1 MKSGCCFNSIIMK
14 KKISF
19 STQGH
24 RADIGEMI
32 IYRILPNRYADAVG
46 PFVFLDHLAPV
57 KHSPE
62 KPKMKEGT
70 GAHPHRG
77 IATLTYILS
86 GEGEHFDSRGHHA
99 KVFSGGV
106 QWMKSGN
113 GIIHDETVNPDSKTG
128 DAYMHGFQF
137 WINLP
142 AKVKKED
149 PEYLSVDANDVP
161 QMQLSE
167 DRGWLKVIVGEY
179 EKLVSKIPNYSRQ
192 YLYHIHLNEGKQ
204 FSISIEKELEYAA
217 FLPQHAV
224 IINDTKFNAG
234 EFIEFDRKEGAIEIR
249 NTSKTAAD
257 IILFG
262 GEKYTEPIVAQGPFV
277 MNTQQ
282 EIAEAYNDFHSGK
295 YGKITYT
302 K

>member
-1 MKSGCCFNSIIMK
+1 MMK

-19 STQGH
+19 SAKGQ
-24 RADIGEMI
+24 RADIGDII

-46 PFVFLDHLAPV
+46 PFVFLDHVAPV
-57 KHSPE
+57 KHSNND
-62 KPKMKEGT
+62 KKMKPGT

-77 IATLTYILS
+77 IATLTYILN

-99 KVFSGGV
+99 KVSSGGI
-106 QWMKSGN
+106 QWMKAGN
-113 GIIHDETVNPDSKTG
+113 GIIHDETMNVDSQTDNPYT
-128 DAYMHGFQF
+128 HGFQF

-142 AKVKKED
+142 AKVKREN
-149 PEYLSVDANDVP
+149 PEYLSLNANEIP

-167 DRGWLKVIVGEY
+167 NRGWLKVIVGAY
-179 EKLVSKIPNYSRQ
+179 ENLVSKVPNYSKQ

-204 FSISIEKELEYAA
+204 FLMSTEKGLEYAV
-217 FLPQHAV
+217 FLPQHDV
-224 IINDTKFNAG
+224 TINDTKFNAG
-234 EFIEFDRKEGAIEIR
+234 DFIEFDREEGTIEII
-249 NTSKTAAD
+249 NTSETAAD

-277 MNTQQ
+277 MNTPQ
-282 EIAEAYNDFHSGK
+282 ELSDAYNDFYSGI
-295 YGKITYT
+295 YGKITYP

>member
-1 MKSGCCFNSIIMK
+1 MMK

-19 STQGH
+19 SAKGR
-24 RADIGEMI
+24 RADIGDLM
-32 IYRILPNRYADAVG
+32 IYRILPNHYADAVG

-57 KHSPE
+57 KPSFD

-77 IATLTYILS
+77 IATLTYILN
-86 GEGEHFDSRGHHA
+86 GEGEHFDSRGNHA

-106 QWMKSGN
+106 QWMKAGN
-113 GIIHDETVNPDSKTG
+113 GIIHDETMNPDSQTNNPE
-128 DAYMHGFQF
+128 MHGFQF

-142 AKVKKED
+142 PKVKNEA
-149 PEYLSVDANDVP
+149 PEYLAVNASEVP
-161 QMQLSE
+161 QIQLSE
-167 DRGWLKVIVGEY
+167 NSGWLKVIVGQFG
-179 EKLVSKIPNYSRQ
+179 KLVSKVPNYSRQ
-192 YLYHIHLNEGKQ
+192 YLYHIHLNGGKR
-204 FSISIEKELEYAA
+204 FSLPTEMGLEYAV
-217 FLPQHAV
+217 FLPQHEV
-224 IINDTKFNAG
+224 TINDINYTAG
-234 EFIEFDRKEGAIEIR
+234 EFIEFDREEGSIEIV
-249 NTSKTAAD
+249 NTADTAAD

-282 EIAEAYNDFHSGK
+282 EIVQAYNDFHSGN
-295 YGKITYT
+295 YGKITYA

>member
-1 MKSGCCFNSIIMK
+1 MMK

-19 STQGH
+19 SAKGH
-24 RADIGEMI
+24 RADIGELM

-57 KHSPE
+57 KHSSD

-77 IATLTYILS
+77 IATLTYILN
-86 GEGEHFDSRGHHA
+86 GEGEHFDSRGNHA

-106 QWMKSGN
+106 QWMKAGN
-113 GIIHDETVNPDSKTG
+113 GIIHDETMNPDSQTN
-128 DAYMHGFQF
+128 DPQMHGFQF

-142 AKVKKED
+142 PNVKNEA
-149 PEYLSVDANDVP
+149 PEYLAVNANEVP
-161 QMQLSE
+161 QMQLNENS
-167 DRGWLKVIVGEY
+167 GWLKVIVGQFG
-179 EKLVSKIPNYSRQ
+179 KLVSKVPNYSRQ
-192 YLYHIHLNEGKQ
+192 YLYHIHLNGGKR
-204 FSISIEKELEYAA
+204 FSLPTEMGLEYAV
-217 FLPQHAV
+217 FLPQHEV
-224 IINDTKFNAG
+224 TINDTNFTAG
-234 EFIEFDRKEGAIEIR
+234 EFIEFDREDGSIEIT
-249 NTSKTAAD
+249 NTSDTAAD

-282 EIAEAYNDFHSGK
+282 EIIQAYNDFHSGN
-295 YGKITYT
+295 YGKITYD

>member
-1 MKSGCCFNSIIMK
+1 MK
-14 KKISF
+14 KKTSF
-19 STQGH
+19 STQGF
-24 RADIGEMI
+24 RADIGEMV

-57 KHSPE
+57 KHPSD
-62 KPKMKEGT
+62 KPRMKAGT

-77 IATLTYILS
+77 IATLTYILN
-86 GEGEHFDSRGHHA
+86 GEGEHFDSRGYHG

-106 QWMKSGN
+106 QWMKAGN
-113 GIIHDETVNPDSKTG
+113 GIIHDETMNPDSGTG
-128 DAYMHGFQF
+128 SPYMHGFQF

-142 AKVKKED
+142 ANIKKED
-149 PEYLSVDANDVP
+149 PAYLSVNATEVP
-161 QMQLSE
+161 QMKLNE
-167 DRGWLKVIVGEY
+167 DSGWLKVIVGSY
-179 EKLVSKIPNYSRQ
+179 GKLVSKVPAYVKQ

-204 FSISIEKELEYAA
+204 FSMPTEKGLEYAV
-217 FLPQHAV
+217 FLPQHDV
-224 IINDTKFNAG
+224 TINDANFSAG
-234 EFIEFDRKEGAIEIR
+234 DFIEFDREDGTIEIT

-282 EIAEAYNDFHSGK
+282 EIVQAYNDFHSGK
-295 YGKITYT
+295 YGKINYAG
-302 K
+302 